1 MSFSF
6 KTYGAL
12 IFRIEG

>member
-6 KTYGAL
+6 KTPKL
-12 IFRIEG
+12 LQ